1 MTISTHGALS
11 RLHKFAGVIIAPF
24 LIVAALSGFLY
35 ALAPTFEPWIYH
47 DEVTATAPGNPRSLD
62 EQIAAAQREHPD
74 GDVVR
79 VEPSEDPQETTRVL
93 FDDPTAPNSSYT
105 QAVFVDP
112 VDLHITGELQQYGGS
127 RALPFRTWASNG
139 HRTLWL
145 GEPGRLYAEL
155 AASWLGALSILGLYL
170 WLKRK
175 QRNKKQ
181 PSKVLALHARVGA
194 WLLPGFLFLTVTGLT
209 WSLVAGASIGKM
221 REELNWKEPSVATSV
236 AEAGASTGVGEH
248 AGHSG
253 HAGHKGHASHA
264 GHAGHE
270 NAAELA
276 GAQTALSAARSQG
289 LTGVLEMIP
298 PEKPGDAWG
307 VREARAAFKLRSDAV
322 AVTPNGE
329 VIDRINSADW
339 PLAAQLTSWLIQL
352 HMGTLFGIYSQIALA
367 ALALGLLVV
376 SGAGLW
382 MWWTKPRRGLP
393 ELKITPAVLAGVVA
407 YSIIAPLFG
416 ASLVIFFLGDWIVRR
431 LRAPQRGRG
440 AAAGETTPRPRGESS
455 SRSLATDRSG

>member
-47 DEVTATAPGNPRSLD
+47 DEVTATAQGSPRSLD
-62 EQIAAAQREHPD
+62 EQIAAAQRQHPD
-74 GDVVR
+74 GTVVR

-105 QAVFVDP
+105 HAVFVDP

-175 QRNKKQ
+175 QRNKKKR
-181 PSKVLALHARVGA
+181 STVLALHARVGA

-209 WSLVAGASIGKM
+209 WSLVAGTSIGKV

-236 AEAGASTGVGEH
+236 AEAGASTGTGEH
-248 AGHSG
+248 AN
-253 HAGHKGHASHA
+253 HA
-264 GHAGHE
+264 GHAGHAGHTGHHD
-270 NAAELA
+270 AAELA
-276 GAQTALSAARSQG
+276 GAQTAESTARSQG
-289 LTGVLEMIP
+289 LTGVLEMTP

-352 HMGTLFGIYSQIALA
+352 HMGTLFGIYSQVALA
-367 ALALGLLVV
+367 VLALGLLVV
-376 SGAGLW
+376 SIAGLW
-382 MWWTKPRRGLP
+382 MWWKKPRRSLP

-416 ASLVIFFLGDWIVRR
+416 ASLLLFFVGDWIVRR
-431 LRAPQRGRG
+431 LRAPKQDRG
-440 AAAGETTPRPRGESS
+440 AAAGEVTPRPRGESS
-455 SRSLATDRSG
+455 SRSLSTVRNG

>member
-74 GDVVR
+74 GRVVQ

-93 FDDPTAPNSSYT
+93 FADPSAPNASYT
-105 QAVFVDP
+105 RAVFVDP

-175 QRNKKQ
+175 QKNRKRL
-181 PSKVLALHARVGA
+181 SKPLTLHARVGA

-209 WSLVAGASIGKM
+209 WSLVAGTAIGKV

-236 AEAGASTGVGEH
+236 VEAGASNE
-248 AGHSG
+248 AREHSG
-253 HAGHKGHASHA
+253 HAGHKGHA

-270 NAAELA
+270 GAAKLA

-289 LTGVLEMIP
+289 LTGVLEMTP

-352 HMGTLFGIYSQIALA
+352 HMGTLFGIYSQVALA

-376 SGAGLW
+376 SIAGLR
-382 MWWTKPRRGLP
+382 MWWIKPRRGLP

-416 ASLVIFFLGDWIVRR
+416 ASLMIFFLGDWFVRR

-440 AAAGETTPRPRGESS
+440 AAAGETIPRPRGESS

>member
-1 MTISTHGALS
+1 MTISTHGALL

-47 DEVTATAPGNPRSLD
+47 DEVTATAQGSPRSLD
-62 EQIAAAQREHPD
+62 EQIAAAQRQHPD
-74 GDVVR
+74 GTVVR

-105 QAVFVDP
+105 HAVFVDP

-209 WSLVAGASIGKM
+209 WSLVAGTSIGKV

-236 AEAGASTGVGEH
+236 AEAGASTGTGEH
-248 AGHSG
+248 AN
-253 HAGHKGHASHA
+253 HA
-264 GHAGHE
+264 GHAGHHD
-270 NAAELA
+270 AAELA
-276 GAQTALSAARSQG
+276 GAQTAESTARSQG
-289 LTGVLEMIP
+289 LTGVLEMTP

-352 HMGTLFGIYSQIALA
+352 HMGTLFGIYSQVALA
-367 ALALGLLVV
+367 VLALGLLVV
-376 SGAGLW
+376 SIAGLW
-382 MWWTKPRRGLP
+382 MWWKKPRRSLP

-407 YSIIAPLFG
+407 YSLIAPLFG
-416 ASLVIFFLGDWIVRR
+416 ASLLLFFVGDWIVRR
-431 LRAPQRGRG
+431 LRAPKRDRG
-440 AAAGETTPRPRGESS
+440 AAAGEVTLRPRGESS
-455 SRSLATDRSG
+455 SRSLSTVRNG

>member
-47 DEVTATAPGNPRSLD
+47 DEVTATAQGSPRSLD
-62 EQIAAAQREHPD
+62 EQIAAAQRQHPD
-74 GDVVR
+74 GTVVR

-93 FDDPTAPNSSYT
+93 FDDPTAPNSSYAH
-105 QAVFVDP
+105 AVFVDP

-127 RALPFRTWASNG
+127 RALPFRTWVSNG

-181 PSKVLALHARVGA
+181 PSTVLTLHARVGA

-209 WSLVAGASIGKM
+209 WSLVAGTSIGKV

-253 HAGHKGHASHA
+253 HAVHA
-264 GHAGHE
+264 GHAKHTGHHD
-270 NAAELA
+270 AAELA

-289 LTGVLEMIP
+289 LTGVLEMTP

-352 HMGTLFGIYSQIALA
+352 HMGTLFGIYSQVALA

-382 MWWTKPRRGLP
+382 MWWIKPRRSLP

-416 ASLVIFFLGDWIVRR
+416 ASLLIFFLGDWIVRR
-431 LRAPQRGRG
+431 VRAPQRDRG
-440 AAAGETTPRPRGESS
+440 AAAREVTPRPRGEFS
-455 SRSLATDRSG
+455 SRSLSTVRNG